1 MGREYLLTKSRGR
14 FFSYQV
20 AGSETSSAV
29 MPTWHPSVLLEKP
42 ARKKDVW
49 EDMQKIMSGLG
60 L

>member
-1 MGREYLLTKSRGR
+1 
-14 FFSYQV
+14 
-20 AGSETSSAV
+20 